1 MSLPTSLPLI
11 QKIDWTSPPMV
22 MQSLSHFLA
31 LQDSTTVDLIC
42 LTVITN
48 LRLHLH
54 DVPLHVMQA
63 KDIGQV
69 PDRDTQTWLQQL
81 LNLSLVFEVM
91 QDIFAA
97 SPTTSA
103 IEAADHMSEFYT
115 QVLSHAV
122 LFLDYPQLHFAS
134 IPILKAFVAAQA
146 KVKAQKDLKAIHA
159 LDAELARVGGS
170 TIAMSEEVMLE
181 FAVRVDSQGNMSFP
195 TVVAGEDLP
204 SEEEEDDDDSVHVFS
219 PIDYGSPD
227 VEYFIDVFQLYL
239 LASHTSSEP
248 YLDAATMW

>member
-63 KDIGQV
+63 KDLGQV

-97 SPTTSA
+97 FPTTSA
-103 IEAADHMSEFYT
+103 IEAVDHMSEFYT

-122 LFLDYPQLHFAS
+122 LFLDYPQLCFAS
-134 IPILKAFVAAQA
+134 IPILKAFVIAQA
-146 KVKAQKDLKAIHA
+146 KVKAQKDLLVIHA

-170 TIAMSEEVMLE
+170 TVEMSEEVMLE

-204 SEEEEDDDDSVHVFS
+204 SEDKDDDDDSVHVFL
-219 PIDYGSPD
+219 PIHYSRSD
-227 VEYFIDVFQLYL
+227 
-239 LASHTSSEP
+239 SE
-248 YLDAATMW
+248 

>member
-1 MSLPTSLPLI
+1 
-11 QKIDWTSPPMV
+11 MV

-31 LQDSTTVDLIC
+31 LQDSITVDLIC

-48 LRLHLH
+48 LHLHLH
-54 DVPLHVMQA
+54 DVPLHIMQA

-69 PDRDTQTWLQQL
+69 PDRDIQTWLQQL

-97 SPTTSA
+97 FPTTSA
-103 IEAADHMSEFYT
+103 IEAVNRMSKFYT

-122 LFLDYPQLHFAS
+122 LFLDYPQLHFTS

-146 KVKAQKDLKAIHA
+146 KVKAQKDLLAIRA

-170 TIAMSEEVMLE
+170 TVEMSEEVMLE

-204 SEEEEDDDDSVHVFS
+204 SEGEDDDDDSVHVFS
-219 PIDYGSPD
+219 PIDYGSSD
-227 VEYFIDVFQLYL
+227 VE
-239 LASHTSSEP
+239 
-248 YLDAATMW
+248 